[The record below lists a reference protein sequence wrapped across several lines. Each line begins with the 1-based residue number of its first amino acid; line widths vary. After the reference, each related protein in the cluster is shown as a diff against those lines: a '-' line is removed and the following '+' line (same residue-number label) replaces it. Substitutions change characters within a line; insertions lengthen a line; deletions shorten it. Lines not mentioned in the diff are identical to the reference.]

1 MGFGW
6 EDINIYRLAAEYNYD
21 SKWTYPILGHS
32 VSLPHTIQEG
42 LYLLYVARRCLNDP
56 YRIEPERRGVHIM
69 GKIRLQ
75 IAPDVE
81 FKMDLEVEGIDSGSR
96 DYNVQQHKADV
107 YQEFEQRLKKVFP
120 EGVKIDRFE
129 FGLSLDTDG

>member
-1 MGFGW
+1 
-6 EDINIYRLAAEYNYD
+6 
-21 SKWTYPILGHS
+21 
-32 VSLPHTIQEG
+32 
-42 LYLLYVARRCLNDP
+42 
-56 YRIEPERRGVHIM
+56 M

-81 FKMDLEVEGIDSGSR
+81 FKMDLEIEGIDSGSR
-96 DYNVQQHKADV
+96 DYNVQQHKAEV
-107 YQEFEQRLKKVFP
+107 YKEFEQRLKSVFP

>member
-1 MGFGW
+1 
-6 EDINIYRLAAEYNYD
+6 
-21 SKWTYPILGHS
+21 
-32 VSLPHTIQEG
+32 
-42 LYLLYVARRCLNDP
+42 
-56 YRIEPERRGVHIM
+56 M

-96 DYNVQQHKADV
+96 DYNIQQHKAEV
-107 YQEFEQRLKKVFP
+107 YEEFEQRLKKVFP

-129 FGLSLDTDG
+129 FGLNIDNDD